1 MGAGLNIDVGCCTVE
16 YVYDDAAG
24 YVYDVVASGLL
35 VTIVVTK
42 GVCCIDVVSI
52 GFSRRSPFRVKYPTK
67 PVSLLPIS
75 SRLERTSTSQRDTV
89 LDEREEREDESH
101 DVHGHDAADVWWLMM
116 ILLI

>member
-52 GFSRRSPFRVKYPTK
+52 GFSFLKNFMLDFFQWRERLITMFYSGRPCFF
-67 PVSLLPIS
+67 LLECLFVIAIVGI
-75 SRLERTSTSQRDTV
+75 RDNV
-89 LDEREEREDESH
+89 ENMFF
-101 DVHGHDAADVWWLMM
+101 VF
-116 ILLI
+116 